1 MVLFVM
7 NYSILVLL
15 KSYDF
20 CRWLSNYR
28 FLQCFFYKSNVKVIV
43 ANAPSPAR
51 TLGFIWVLVFG
62 TQNETK
68 KLSFR
73 NPKFQIILGSEAEF
87 KQLILHPLNLSEM
100 WENKIHSYQPFGLK
114 SLNILFFKSWKESK
128 NNTLACNMLSYSI
141 TAKSS

>member
-1 MVLFVM
+1 M
-7 NYSILVLL
+7 NYSILLPQMR
-15 KSYDF
+15 YNF
-20 CRWLSNYR
+20 CRWLSDYR

-87 KQLILHPLNLSEM
+87 KQLILHPLNFSEM